1 MVFFVLYSQ
10 ITLFSIRSLPIAVI
24 SAQVGLTRLEALKYR
39 KLVMFAI
46 AKL

>member
-1 MVFFVLYSQ
+1 MVFVLYSP
-10 ITLFSIRSLPIAVI
+10 ITLFSIRNTYCCHFRE
-24 SAQVGLTRLEALKYR
+24 VGLTRLEALKYR